1 MPYDLNMQQE
11 IISIPPIAATG
22 EGATLTV
29 ADIGHWVPGAMPVD
43 IRAVSFVVTLT
54 CTVTPPVID
63 FYRLPDASNEAGRV
77 LIARLTGLIGSW
89 IEGNVIYKMVENVQ
103 IKPGEEIQCECSTAP
118 TAGAG
123 HACVLFTHS
132 SANPA
137 SNTNMIVST
146 T

>member
-1 MPYDLNMQQE
+1 MYSDGFQQE
-11 IISIPPIAATG
+11 AITPIVSTTG
-22 EGATLTV
+22 EGVTLTAV
-29 ADIGHWVPGAMPVD
+29 DIGHWVPGLMPVD
-43 IRAVSFVVTLT
+43 IRGVSFVVTLT

-89 IEGNVIYKMVENVQ
+89 IEGNVIYKFVENVQ
-103 IKPGEEIQCECSTAP
+103 IKPGEGIQAECSTAP

-123 HACVLFTHS
+123 IACIAFTPS
-132 SANPA
+132 SDQPLN
-137 SNTNMIVST
+137 NLNMLVST